1 MSTALSRWCVGLVLL
16 ALMAGAWMYKD
27 HFDAR
32 ALTTW
37 IENAGAAAPLLF
49 IAIYAVATVLFLP
62 GIVITFVGGALFGP
76 AWGTLW
82 NLCGAT
88 LGAAIAF
95 VIARHLG
102 ADWVTRHAGPRLR
115 RLDEGVSKEG
125 WRFVA
130 FVRLVPLLPFNL
142 LNYALGLT
150 RISFRDYVLATAV
163 FMLPGAVAYTWL
175 GHAGSEALHGG
186 EFGVRKLLVAVA
198 LIAATLFIP
207 RLVRTLREPPML
219 TVETLRAELES
230 GARMLLIDVRPAADF
245 RGEWGHIPGARS
257 VPLEALPGEFDERD
271 HDRAIRL
278 VCRTDRRSSQAKD
291 VLTRAGYTD
300 VRVVQGGMSAWRER
314 GWAVER

>member
-1 MSTALSRWCVGLVLL
+1 MNAALSRWCIGLVLL
-16 ALMAGAWMYKD
+16 AMVAWAWTIKD
-27 HFDAR
+27 SLDAH
-32 ALTTW
+32 AVTTW

-49 IAIYAVATVLFLP
+49 IAIYAVATVLLLP
-62 GIVITFVGGALFGP
+62 GVVLTLVGGALFGP
-76 AWGTLW
+76 VWGTLW

-88 LGAAIAF
+88 LGAVIAF
-95 VIARHLG
+95 VMARHLG

-115 RLDEGVSKEG
+115 RLDDGVAREG

-175 GHAGSEALHGG
+175 GHAGSEALQGG
-186 EFGVRKLLVAVA
+186 EAGVRKLLVAVA
-198 LIAATLFIP
+198 LVAATLFIP
-207 RLVRTLREPPML
+207 RLVRTLRAPPMQ
-219 TVETLRAELES
+219 TVESLRAELES
-230 GARMLLIDVRPAADF
+230 DVRVLLIDVRPAADF

-257 VPLEALPGEFDERD
+257 VPLETLPGELDERD

-278 VCRTDRRSSQAKD
+278 VCRTERRSSQAKD
-291 VLTRAGYTD
+291 ILTRAGYTD

-314 GWAVER
+314 GWEVER